1 MDVSIENRQALEA
14 FTQLPAG
21 AASAAS
27 GPRLLNPTLVP
38 IWRIP
43 AIPATPAQLAGE
55 STGQPSL
62 PAEITTVTPA
72 ATTSLMTVCSAELQA
87 PLPPRLMLMIWA
99 GCVLSG
105 TPATCRPAAQRM
117 ASRMSESAP
126 PHLPRTRTGR
136 IFGSHVIPVMPV
148 ALLDSAPRIPA
159 TRVPCHEL
167 FSTVQ
172 PWNFVVAA
180 SAVVIQSPGSDAS
193 ASLPSPSLA

>member
-1 MDVSIENRQALEA
+1 MDVSIENRQAPEA

-43 AIPATPAQLAGE
+43 AIPATPTQLAGE
-55 STGQPSL
+55 STGPPSL

-72 ATTSLMTVCSAELQA
+72 ATTSEMTVCSADEQA
-87 PLPPRLMLMIWA
+87 PCPPRLMLMIWA
-99 GCVLSG
+99 GLALSG
-105 TPATCRPAAQRM
+105 TPVTCRPAAQRM
-117 ASRMSESAP
+117 ASRMSESTP
-126 PHLPRTRTGR
+126 PHLPSTRTGR
-136 IFGSHVIPVMPV
+136 IFGCQVIPVIPV
-148 ALLDSAPRIPA
+148 ALFERAPRIPA

-167 FSTVQ
+167 FSTVH
-172 PWNFVVAA
+172 PEKAVVAA

-193 ASLPSPSLA
+193 ASLPSP